1 MAGLKG
7 LERVIH
13 CCGGPV
19 DGMDMFRR
27 VREHIGQQGPQKG
40 RASHLLRQMFRQGGK
55 IHDETLASISALPGS
70 AIGAVPAGKT
80 LVIQP
85 RSACASSPTTT
96 TPNAR
101 LVACRNPPWR
111 VERSASARPCSRLPN
126 ASRPPVTAGVLTGAD
141 RDRPRVGKVV
151 NEHQVATPHH
161 RDHRHHYPP

>member
-141 RDRPRVGKVV
+141 RDRPRVGKV
-151 NEHQVATPHH
+151 
-161 RDHRHHYPP
+161 RS